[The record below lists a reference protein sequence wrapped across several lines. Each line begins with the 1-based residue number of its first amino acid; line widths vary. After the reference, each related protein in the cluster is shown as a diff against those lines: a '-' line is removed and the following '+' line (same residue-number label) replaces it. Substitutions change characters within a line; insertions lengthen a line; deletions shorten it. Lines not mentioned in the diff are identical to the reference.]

1 MKITESEIKNLIDE
15 ENQAMVDSGEID
27 EGVMDGIGRM
37 ARGAGRY
44 ARKAQ
49 GALQS
54 KVAGAIGAKD
64 MAAAG
69 QSKQMYGA
77 LMGPLETIQANAK
90 KLGLLSGAKMDQE
103 LKAAIETLATIAK
116 RYKTQGNVKG
126 GVGSIQQGYREH
138 QEAE

>member
-1 MKITESEIKNLIDE
+1 MKLTESEIKNLIDE
-15 ENQAMVDSGEID
+15 EIQAMIDSGEID
-27 EGVMDGIGRM
+27 ESVLGRM

-54 KVAGAIGAKD
+54 KVAGAIGAQD

-69 QSKQMYGA
+69 QAKQMYAA

-90 KLGLLSGAKMDQE
+90 KMGLLSGASKDQE
-103 LKAAIETLATIAK
+103 LYDTIKTLAKIAK
-116 RYKTQGNVKG
+116 RYKGDGNVRG
-126 GVGSIQQGYREH
+126 SVGSIQQGYREH